1 MSYSYFQ
8 LQGQRNPRP
17 LPRVR
22 RVFDAETAPE
32 MQKRGRTVGGELR
45 LGGDEHRLV
54 LAERLGKAV
63 REVKS
68 ESPAGEVL
76 SMGPRTTWLEVP
88 RLNLAVGD
96 AIRLADSIKIFE
108 QYCKVLSK
116 ACKEPG
122 TFLGG
127 ASDSCVGN
135 LGWMKGLVTPM
146 HVGEDDASVVF
157 SCKTDTK
164 QEITRGPTA
173 FSCKTDT
180 KQDITRAAIAEK
192 YPLSQEYEVLVAQSI
207 ARLYPE
213 STASEFHALFEG
225 WRECGMLYPVL
236 LCARMMPKLK
246 DWFAEEQHGHA
257 RDWGKFLKAL
267 NSKRD
272 FQSVSQVL
280 GEMERAVKWDS
291 PIGLAV
297 SSTLD
302 RACVLMRVKS
312 NEAVGLDAALKRFPD
327 LEVLPAHRSW
337 LKVRK
342 GLEGSFPPSLFL
354 ASSKR
359 ASWGLSKLTP
369 GWDGARLLFKEAQLE
384 WRATPSV
391 SSELEIQKSDT
402 INTGGARLQD
412 VISRMGEIALSP
424 EMGQMMVYALDAR
437 VSMENGKNTLSENER
452 EVCHNPALLMDFM
465 GDPGSTS
472 DPADIQ
478 EFVTSLWTR
487 LPLVKSKA
495 CDASLLAWRID
506 TPSRIVLSTGRVKH
520 GFEPEFFKPTELD
533 KVLIDERSSL
543 KPVGLIRLAT
553 PGPGEDHPQL
563 VRSSLVHFANK
574 HLEEAPK
581 ETVRR
586 DGGNVHTNTCLHEAL
601 ACFTLREP
609 DLHTKVEVHSSLKWD
624 NEYEDGRYA
633 ETQTASNGTRYRDWV
648 SMLSNERGN
657 QKSRLDSHVVKYDRL
672 FETMFP
678 WQRAEGQLEWV
689 SVAST
694 VQPDLRVLHDR
705 SVAVAGDDQEKSRF
719 RTFVSSVKAR
729 FLQDLKLLPV
739 RHESHRVERANT
751 SVYMDEGAG
760 QVLICYAPTGDD
772 QKRVEFLALGLGGVG
787 I

>member
-8 LQGQRNPRP
+8 LQGQRNPCP

-32 MQKRGRTVGGELR
+32 MQKRGRTVGSELR

-63 REVKS
+63 REVKL
-68 ESPAGEVL
+68 ESITCVMPMGPMP
-76 SMGPRTTWLEVP
+76 MGPRMTWLEVP

-146 HVGEDDASVVF
+146 HVGEDDASVV
-157 SCKTDTK
+157 
-164 QEITRGPTA
+164 

-312 NEAVGLDAALKRFPD
+312 NEAVGLDAALKRFPE

-465 GDPGSTS
+465 NDPGSTS

-487 LPLVKSKA
+487 LPLVKSKT

-543 KPVGLIRLAT
+543 KPVGLIRIVSARKDQ
-553 PGPGEDHPQL
+553 DHPQL

-678 WQRAEGQLEWV
+678 WQRADGQLEWV